1 MKDKL
6 TKILN
11 RKSATKQQLREAL
24 AELLGVEVPFFA
36 QEAPTVFSRCRQFFM
51 EKYQLDTE
59 VDYSWSAKDAGC
71 LSQIIKKLYG
81 ISKNTDDESVIN
93 SFEYLIIH
101 LPSWYA
107 DNGYSLCVINGKFNE
122 IIKAIKNNEK
132 QRNGI
137 SIDYKA
143 KIIRDLQ

>member
-36 QEAPTVFSRCRQFFM
+36 QETPTVFSKCRQFFT
-51 EKYQLDTE
+51 EKYQLDTD

-71 LSQIIKKLYG
+71 LSQIIKKLYE
-81 ISKNTDDESVIN
+81 ISKK
-93 SFEYLIIH
+93 H
-101 LPSWYA
+101 
-107 DNGYSLCVINGKFNE
+107 
-122 IIKAIKNNEK
+122 
-132 QRNGI
+132 R
-137 SIDYKA
+137 
-143 KIIRDLQ
+143 R